1 MANLTST
8 PFNVAYLPYLGQASP
23 NPRNTFYRRRAPT
36 NSDRRLYSIG
46 DRWIDTA
53 SQIAYILVGKTATT
67 ANWVQI
73 SGAGGVTSLN
83 GLTGALTIVDQ
94 GGAGAITV
102 TVPGSGGPNSIGLSV
117 NVDGVTMQIVGDQLV
132 SNAAAIFNID
142 AFTAPGTNP
151 VLTTA
156 GMITINGAQVPAASF
171 ATGIRTRSIAANQFN
186 IEAQRSSAAAVSTVG
201 LNGISHFNSSMFIV
215 DANGFVS
222 LAGGAIA
229 MDSLVVQAGVSPVQ
243 PDGTG
248 QMTFNGAA
256 VAALGIPVQSVG
268 TGANTY
274 ELRVQRA
281 SAQAL
286 SAAANAGLA
295 SFNNTQFTVDGN
307 GFVSLTGGGIAIDSV
322 TVNAFTAPGT
332 NPVVPD
338 GAGNITVLGAQVA
351 AGVNPIRTNSIAVNS
366 YEIQVQRSSA
376 QALSTLTA
384 NGICHFNNTQFTVDG
399 NGFVSS
405 IGMATFTWV
414 DSAGGALAAF
424 TGYFA
429 TAAAAFTLPVAPAQG
444 TLIEI
449 IDEVGGGVVVTSGG
463 GDTIRIGNIT
473 SSTPGTATSSLR
485 GDALRLVYRTAS
497 ASWIECPGSEGIWTL
512 A

>member
-1 MANLTST
+1 MTLSAN
-8 PFNVAYLPYLGQASP
+8 PFNVAYLPYMGTDAP

-36 NSDRRLYSIG
+36 NSDRRLYKVG

-83 GLTGALTIVDQ
+83 GLTGALTIVNQ
-94 GGAGAITV
+94 GGNGAVTV
-102 TVPGSGGPNSIGLSV
+102 TTPGSGGPNSIGLSV
-117 NVDGVTMQIVGDQLV
+117 NVDGVTIQIVGNQLV
-132 SNAAAIFNID
+132 ANAAAIFNID

-156 GMITINGAQVPAASF
+156 GMITINGAQVAAGSF
-171 ATGIRTRSIAANQFN
+171 ISGIRTRSIAANQFN
-186 IEAQRSSAAAVSTVG
+186 IEVQRSSAQAVSTIG
-201 LNGISHFNSSMFIV
+201 ANGVSHYNSAQFSV

-222 LAGGAIA
+222 LAGGGIA
-229 MDSLVVQAGVSPVQ
+229 MDSLLVQAGVSPVT
-243 PDGTG
+243 PDGAG

-256 VAALGIPVQSVG
+256 VAAAGIPVQSVG

-274 ELRVQRA
+274 ELQVQRA
-281 SAQAL
+281 SQQAV

-295 SFNNTQFTVDGN
+295 SFSSTQFAVDAN
-307 GFVSLTGGGIAIDSV
+307 GFVTLAGGSIAIDSV

-338 GAGNITVLGAQVA
+338 GAGNITVLGSQVA
-351 AGVNPIRTNSIAVNS
+351 ASTFPIRTNSIAVNS

-376 QALSTLTA
+376 QLVSTLTA
-384 NGICHFNNTQFTVDG
+384 NGICHFDAADFTVDG
-399 NGFVSS
+399 NGFVQLTT
-405 IGMATFTWV
+405 GLVTWQ
-414 DSAGGALAAF
+414 DFAGGLMAVF
-424 TGYFA
+424 NGYFA
-429 TAAAAFTLPVAPAQG
+429 TAAAVYTLPAG
-444 TLIEI
+444 TIDGQIIEI
-449 IDEVGGGVVVTSGG
+449 IDNIGGGVVVTASGG
-463 GDTIRIGNIT
+463 QTIRIQNT
-473 SSTPGTATSSLR
+473 VSSAGGTATSTQF
-485 GDALRLVYRTAS
+485 GDALRLVFRLTNTQ
-497 ASWIECPGSEGIWTL
+497 WQCCPGGGGIWIL